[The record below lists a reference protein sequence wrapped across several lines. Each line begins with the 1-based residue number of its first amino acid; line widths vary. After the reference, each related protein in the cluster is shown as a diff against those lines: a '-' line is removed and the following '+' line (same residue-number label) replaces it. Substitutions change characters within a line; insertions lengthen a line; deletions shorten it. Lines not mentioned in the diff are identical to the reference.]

1 MPLQSYLNR
10 LCSSNQSPHYVLL
23 AGAVT
28 ASDPAIAEKT
38 VVPTVRGSV
47 GRMKG
52 KLSDYGYGLPEKD
65 GKPTVAIG
73 RFPARTVAEVRAM
86 VQKTLEFE
94 QDRQPGAWH
103 NRLTMLAGNPGGGPL
118 AEMFV
123 EQVMAPRLAR
133 LHLSWN
139 LRALVH
145 STSSRYYAHALQ
157 QLSRDL
163 SRRCT
168 EVASMSASARYAELS
183 SYFNQRLARNAICE
197 ARTLE
202 QKVIQSRLGAW
213 NR

>member
-1 MPLQSYLNR
+1 MQPIADLKPACRARTWTCRYVLILLGLACASPCRAAQQDAAQWIVVTPPAFRETIRPLIDYRRANGFKVVIVMTTNVLTAEQIRNGDGMPLQAYLNR
-10 LCSSNQSPHYVLL
+10 LCSSNQAPNYVLL

-52 KLSDYGYGLPEKD
+52 KLSDYGYSLPEKD

-103 NRLTMLAGNPGGGPL
+103 NRLTMLA
-118 AEMFV
+118 
-123 EQVMAPRLAR
+123 
-133 LHLSWN
+133 
-139 LRALVH
+139 
-145 STSSRYYAHALQ
+145 
-157 QLSRDL
+157 
-163 SRRCT
+163 
-168 EVASMSASARYAELS
+168 
-183 SYFNQRLARNAICE
+183 
-197 ARTLE
+197 
-202 QKVIQSRLGAW
+202 
-213 NR
+213 